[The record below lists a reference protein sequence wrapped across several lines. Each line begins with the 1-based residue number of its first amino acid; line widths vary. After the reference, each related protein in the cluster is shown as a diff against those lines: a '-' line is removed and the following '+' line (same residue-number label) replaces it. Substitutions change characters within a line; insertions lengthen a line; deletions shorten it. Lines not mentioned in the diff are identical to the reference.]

1 MNGIN
6 TLCPCIVCLL
16 LPPHHK
22 NVRFMHF
29 WSTFYCTY
37 LVAAAIY
44 SVCVDSLQNILKV
57 YNINRIALPCKIW
70 CTRNV
75 HTYPYKML
83 INTEVHGRCVCVV
96 WDRVKGRARDK
107 MYHHHE
113 WHEIKLEWLR
123 QRNILKYYV
132 ECDSWTREL
141 NGVHIQCHL
150 MVDFKWSLLYICQES
165 LSSIAKASRN
175 LIELDKVPEDF
186 PRNVPVAKKKVKPK
200 SGNQI
205 KILFAIVLKW

>member
-1 MNGIN
+1 MAF
-6 TLCPCIVCLL
+6 TLCARVSFAFCSRLNIKTCVSCIFDQHFTVLIL
-16 LPPHHK
+16 SLPQFIPFALTVYK
-22 NVRFMHF
+22 IYWRCIILIVLRFHVKYGAHEMYTRTRIKC
-29 WSTFYCTY
+29 WLIPKCMDD
-37 LVAAAIY
+37 
-44 SVCVDSLQNILKV
+44 VCV
-57 YNINRIALPCKIW
+57 W
-70 CTRNV
+70 CER
-75 HTYPYKML
+75 
-83 INTEVHGRCVCVV
+83 
-96 WDRVKGRARDK
+96 DRVKGRARDK

-186 PRNVPVAKKKVKPK
+186 PRNVPVTKKKKKPK